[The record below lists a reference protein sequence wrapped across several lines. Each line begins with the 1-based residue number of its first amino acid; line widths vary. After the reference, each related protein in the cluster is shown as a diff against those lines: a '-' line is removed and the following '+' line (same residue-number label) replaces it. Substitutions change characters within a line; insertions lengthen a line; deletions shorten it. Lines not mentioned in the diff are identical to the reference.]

1 MLNFSIGSAKL
12 IISNRIVEMVAND
25 SIDGSS
31 PRKMNIE
38 SLRDYCLLKPGVTE
52 TFPFGEDTLVFK
64 LADKIF
70 LLCGLNNPDRFNVKC
85 DPERAISLREEFEE
99 VQPGYHMN
107 KTHWNTVF
115 MNGRLSDI
123 QLKEM
128 IDHSYD
134 LILKSLPKNRR
145 L

>member
-12 IISNRIVEMVAND
+12 IISKRIVEMISSE
-25 SIDGSS
+25 SIQDSS

-128 IDHSYD
+128 IDYLNHP
-134 LILKSLPKNRR
+134 ILKSLPKNKRF
-145 L
+145 